1 MSLNDTVQSVM
12 GFDYGRRRI
21 GVAIGQ
27 SITGTAT
34 ALPVIQWQQQLPMDE
49 AAAVIKEWRPQ
60 LLLVGLPLHT
70 DGSWQEM
77 ANEALGF
84 ARKLAGHHSKPVLL
98 VDERHSSQQADALFK
113 EQRAAGYVR
122 RKDAGKQDSVAARL
136 IVERWLEGVAPGID
150 LEAAAALRL
159 SSMPS

>member
-1 MSLNDTVQSVM
+1 MTAIDKVQSVM

-27 SITGTAT
+27 TITGTAT
-34 ALPVIQWQQQLPMDE
+34 ALPVLHWQQQLPME
-49 AAAVIKEWRPQ
+49 AVAEVVKEWRPQ

-84 ARKLAGHHSKPVLL
+84 ARKCAGQLNKPVLL

-113 EQRAAGYVR
+113 QQRAAGNLR

-136 IVERWLEGVAPGID
+136 IVERWLEGIAPGID
-150 LEAAAALRL
+150 LAQAAAMRL
-159 SSMPS
+159 GS